1 MLTMKVFDKEIFEAV
16 KHIDPL
22 KASGPDVM
30 KANFYHQSWNSVGNS
45 VCKVAKS
52 FFTYR
57 NMIQEL
63 KRTYITLI
71 PRSITGIVFII
82 IDLLLRHS
90 KLLED
95 LASRLKKVI
104 PKTIPHLQRAFIY
117 CRDIHD
123 DTLVAHEIL
132 NYFSKRQLK
141 QDFMTIILD
150 MEKAYYRNRMKIHLE
165 IFY

>member
-57 NMIQEL
+57 HMIQEL

-71 PRSITGIVFII
+71 PRSITGILFII

-90 KLLED
+90 KLYWKTWLVD
-95 LASRLKKVI
+95 LRKLFLRLSPISSGLLSTVE
-104 PKTIPHLQRAFIY
+104 TSMM
-117 CRDIHD
+117 
-123 DTLVAHEIL
+123 IL
-132 NYFSKRQLK
+132 LWPMKSL
-141 QDFMTIILD
+141 IIFQKD
-150 MEKAYYRNRMKIHLE
+150 NSNRIL
-165 IFY
+165 